1 MKLLENA
8 ALATYARTRAG
19 FLQVLFGLHRKEEAR
34 ALATA
39 LEALRRVGLGEL
51 AWERADRLTAGQQRL
66 LELARLLASGAE
78 VLSAAGIR
86 RAPVPRAGRRAPLGR
101 GL

>member
-78 VLSAAGIR
+78 VL
-86 RAPVPRAGRRAPLGR
+86 L
-101 GL
+101 LD

>member
-39 LEALRRVGLGEL
+39 LEALRRVGLG
-51 AWERADRLTAGQQRL
+51 
-66 LELARLLASGAE
+66 
-78 VLSAAGIR
+78 
-86 RAPVPRAGRRAPLGR
+86 
-101 GL
+101 